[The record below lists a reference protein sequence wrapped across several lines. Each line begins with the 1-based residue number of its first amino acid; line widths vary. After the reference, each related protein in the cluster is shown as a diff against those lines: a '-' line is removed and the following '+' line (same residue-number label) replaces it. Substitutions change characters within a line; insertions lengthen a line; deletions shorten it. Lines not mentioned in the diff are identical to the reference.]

1 VANFTPSSTFCQVS
15 MSKHPGNQHVSR
27 ENGGSSTRPGDEFV
41 EAFARGLMVI
51 RAFGSAQDSLSMAE
65 VADRTGLT
73 RAGVRR
79 LLYTLVKL
87 GYARVSNGRFSL
99 SPRILDL
106 GFSYLSSLT
115 ARGVAQP
122 VIAGL
127 AREVNEL
134 CTMSVLDGREI
145 VYIIRVEI
153 RTPLTRSLGVGS
165 RLPAFATSM
174 GRVLLAGESDE
185 TIKEFLLSQDLRRI
199 TRYTNTDPQQ
209 LAKEIRKVRRDGW
222 SLVKEELE
230 LGVCGLSAPVRDA
243 HGRVVAAASIS
254 FNMARFDERQAM
266 HSFLPK
272 LLGVAEEISLGIR
285 SMPGDFAV

>member
-1 VANFTPSSTFCQVS
+1 MSRLQANQYVS
-15 MSKHPGNQHVSR
+15 Q
-27 ENGGSSTRPGDEFV
+27 ENGGSSSRPGDEFV

-87 GYARVSNGRFSL
+87 GYARISNGRFSL

-122 VIAGL
+122 VIEGL

-145 VYIIRVEI
+145 VYVIRVEI
-153 RTPLTRSLGVGS
+153 RTPLTRSLGIGS

-174 GRVLLAGESDE
+174 GRVLLAGENDE
-185 TIKEFLLSQDLRRI
+185 AVNTFVLSQDLRRI

-209 LAKEIRKVRRDGW
+209 LAKEIRKVRREGW
-222 SLVKEELE
+222 SLVKQELE

-243 HGRVVAAASIS
+243 RGRVVAAASIS

-272 LLGVAEEISLGIR
+272 LLTVAEEISLGIR
-285 SMPGDFAV
+285 SMPGDFVL

>member
-1 VANFTPSSTFCQVS
+1 MSRLQANQYVS
-15 MSKHPGNQHVSR
+15 Q
-27 ENGGSSTRPGDEFV
+27 ENGGSSSRPGDEFV

-87 GYARVSNGRFSL
+87 GYARISNGRFSL

-122 VIAGL
+122 VIEGL

-145 VYIIRVEI
+145 VYVIRVEI
-153 RTPLTRSLGVGS
+153 RTPLTRSLGIGS

-174 GRVLLAGESDE
+174 GRVLLAGENDQAIN
-185 TIKEFLLSQDLRRI
+185 TFLLSQDLRRI

-209 LAKEIRKVRRDGW
+209 LAKEIRKVRREGW
-222 SLVKEELE
+222 SLVKQELE

-243 HGRVVAAASIS
+243 RGRVVAAASIS

-272 LLGVAEEISLGIR
+272 LLTVAEEISLGIR
-285 SMPGDFAV
+285 SMPGDFVL

>member
-1 VANFTPSSTFCQVS
+1 
-15 MSKHPGNQHVSR
+15 
-27 ENGGSSTRPGDEFV
+27 
-41 EAFARGLMVI
+41 
-51 RAFGSAQDSLSMAE
+51 MAE

-87 GYARVSNGRFSL
+87 GYARISNGRFSL

-122 VIAGL
+122 VIEGL

-145 VYIIRVEI
+145 VYVIRVEI
-153 RTPLTRSLGVGS
+153 RTPLTRSLGIGS

-174 GRVLLAGESDE
+174 GRVLLAGENDE
-185 TIKEFLLSQDLRRI
+185 AVNTFVLSQDLRRI

-209 LAKEIRKVRRDGW
+209 LAKEIRKVRREGW
-222 SLVKEELE
+222 SLVKQELE

-243 HGRVVAAASIS
+243 RGRVVAAASIS

-272 LLGVAEEISLGIR
+272 LLTVAEEISLGIR
-285 SMPGDFAV
+285 SMPGDFVL

>member
-1 VANFTPSSTFCQVS
+1 
-15 MSKHPGNQHVSR
+15 MSKHMGRSQHLSR

-73 RAGVRR
+73 RASARR

-87 GYARVSNGRFSL
+87 GYARISKGRFLL
-99 SPRILDL
+99 SPRVLDL

-122 VIAGL
+122 LIEGL

-165 RLPAFATSM
+165 RLPVFATSM
-174 GRVLLAGESDE
+174 GRVMLAGESDE
-185 TIKEFLLSQDLRRI
+185 AIEKFLLSDDLRRI
-199 TRYTNTDPQQ
+199 TRYTKTEPQQ

-230 LGVCGLSAPVRDA
+230 LGVCGLSAPVRDS

-266 HSFLPK
+266 QSFLPR
-272 LLGVAEEISLGIR
+272 LLAVAGDISLGIR
-285 SMPGDFAV
+285 SLPGDIVV

>member
-1 VANFTPSSTFCQVS
+1 MSRLQANQYVS
-15 MSKHPGNQHVSR
+15 Q
-27 ENGGSSTRPGDEFV
+27 ENGGSSSRPGDEFV

-87 GYARVSNGRFSL
+87 GYARISNGRFSL

-122 VIAGL
+122 VIEGL

-145 VYIIRVEI
+145 VYVIRVEI
-153 RTPLTRSLGVGS
+153 RTPLTRSLGIGS

-174 GRVLLAGESDE
+174 GRVLLAGENDE
-185 TIKEFLLSQDLRRI
+185 AVNTFVLSQDLRRI

-209 LAKEIRKVRRDGW
+209 LAKEIRKVRREGW
-222 SLVKEELE
+222 SLVKQELE

-243 HGRVVAAASIS
+243 RGRVVAAASIS

-272 LLGVAEEISLGIR
+272 LLTVAEEISLGIR
-285 SMPGDFAV
+285 SLPGDFVL

>member
-1 VANFTPSSTFCQVS
+1 
-15 MSKHPGNQHVSR
+15 
-27 ENGGSSTRPGDEFV
+27 
-41 EAFARGLMVI
+41 
-51 RAFGSAQDSLSMAE
+51 
-65 VADRTGLT
+65 
-73 RAGVRR
+73 
-79 LLYTLVKL
+79 
-87 GYARVSNGRFSL
+87 
-99 SPRILDL
+99 LDL

-122 VIAGL
+122 VIEGL

-145 VYIIRVEI
+145 VYVIRVEI
-153 RTPLTRSLGVGS
+153 RTPLTRSLGIGS

-174 GRVLLAGESDE
+174 GRVLLAGENDE
-185 TIKEFLLSQDLRRI
+185 AVNTFVLSQDLRRI

-209 LAKEIRKVRRDGW
+209 LAKEIRKVRREGW
-222 SLVKEELE
+222 SLVKQELE

-243 HGRVVAAASIS
+243 RGRVVAAASIS

-272 LLGVAEEISLGIR
+272 LLTVAEEISLGIR
-285 SMPGDFAV
+285 SMPGDFVL

>member
-1 VANFTPSSTFCQVS
+1 
-15 MSKHPGNQHVSR
+15 
-27 ENGGSSTRPGDEFV
+27 
-41 EAFARGLMVI
+41 
-51 RAFGSAQDSLSMAE
+51 MAE

-73 RAGVRR
+73 RAGARR

-87 GYARVSNGRFSL
+87 GYARIANGRFLL

-122 VIAGL
+122 LIEGL

-165 RLPAFATSM
+165 RLPVFATSM
-174 GRVLLAGESDE
+174 GRVMLAGESDE
-185 TIKEFLLSQDLRRI
+185 AIEKFLLSEDLRRI
-199 TRYTNTDPQQ
+199 TRYTKTEPQQ
-209 LAKEIRKVRRDGW
+209 LAKEVRKVRRDGW

-243 HGRVVAAASIS
+243 HGRIVAAASIS

-266 HSFLPK
+266 QSFLPR
-272 LLGVAEEISLGIR
+272 LLAVARDISLGIR
-285 SMPGDFAV
+285 SLPGDLVV